1 MKKSVSELADFVGG
15 TVVGDG
21 ATQVSGIA
29 TLAEAR
35 TGDISFLANPKYHA
49 QVARTAASALIAAA
63 PVPGAT
69 LTFLITP
76 EPYLA
81 YAKIARLFF
90 EEPYRPRG
98 ISEEAIIDSS
108 ARIGPDASVFPLVYI
123 GERVSIGARATLYPG
138 VYIGDDSVVG
148 DEVIFYP
155 NVVVQRGS
163 VIGSRVI
170 LHPGVVIGA
179 DGFGYARDKRR
190 YVKIPQVGTV
200 QLDDEVEIGANSTV
214 DRAALGRTWV
224 KRGAK
229 IDNLVMVGHNAVVGE
244 DTVIVAMSGV
254 SGSTE
259 VGNGV
264 IMAAQTGTVG
274 HIKIGDDVTLTA
286 RAGAAQDIPAKAVV
300 SGYPA
305 IEHPKWLRAQAV
317 YNKLPEL
324 YAEVKS
330 LRKKVEILE
339 TTLSSTR
346 TSER

>member
-1 MKKSVSELADFVGG
+1 M
-15 TVVGDG
+15 VGDG
-21 ATQVSGIA
+21 AIQVRGIA

-35 TGDISFLANPKYHA
+35 PGDISFLANPKYHA
-49 QVARTAASALIAAA
+49 QVAHTAASALIAAA
-63 PVPGAT
+63 PVPGAAT

-90 EEPYRPRG
+90 EESYRPRG
-98 ISEEAIIDSS
+98 ISEEAIIASS
-108 ARIGPDASVFPLVYI
+108 ARIGPDASVFPLVYV
-123 GERVSIGARATLYPG
+123 GERVVIGARATLYPG

-148 DEVIFYP
+148 DEVVFYP

-190 YVKIPQVGTV
+190 YVKIPQVGIV
-200 QLDDEVEIGANSTV
+200 QLDDDVEIGANATI
-214 DRAALGRTWV
+214 DRAALGRTWI
-224 KRGAK
+224 KRGTK

-244 DTVIVAMSGV
+244 DSVIVAMSGV

-264 IMAAQTGTVG
+264 TMAAQTGTVG

-305 IEHPKWLRAQAV
+305 MEHPKWLRAQAV
-317 YNKLPEL
+317 YSKLPEL
-324 YAEVKS
+324 YAELRS
-330 LRKKVEILE
+330 LKKKVEVLE
-339 TTLSSTR
+339 ATVATAR